1 MYRLLQ
7 VILVLVVLPLS
18 AVAQSLP
25 ELCEE
30 MRTVEV
36 GQWVEYEMIAPQVQQ
51 GVTNMRFAI
60 VGSEQADGEQH
71 YWHETKTETPMG
83 PMITQMLVPG
93 FPYDPSQV
101 KRMVMKIGD
110 QPAEDVPETMLAM
123 MRAQMAN
130 NPALNGA
137 DRCGDAG
144 DAEEVGWETMSVPGG
159 SFRAL
164 HLRSAE
170 LQAEWWLSSEAFFG
184 MVKFVGPGGQEME
197 LAGHG
202 NDAQSSLDERR

>member
-7 VILVLVVLPLS
+7 VILVLAVLPVS
-18 AVAQSLP
+18 AGAQGLP

-30 MRTVEV
+30 MRTVTV
-36 GQWVEYEMIAPQVQQ
+36 GQWIEYEMIAPQVQQ

-60 VGSEQADGEQH
+60 VGSEPADGEPH
-71 YWHETKTETPMG
+71 YWYEMKMET
-83 PMITQMLVPG
+83 MITQMLVPG

-101 KRMVMKIGD
+101 KRMVMKMGD
-110 QPAEDVPETMLAM
+110 EPAQEMPETMLVM
-123 MRAQMAN
+123 MRAQMTN
-130 NPALNGA
+130 NPALSTAG
-137 DRCGDAG
+137 RCGDVD
-144 DAEEVGWETMSVPGG
+144 DAEEVGWETISVPGG

-170 LQAEWWLSSEAFFG
+170 LQAEWWLSSEASFG

-197 LAGHG
+197 LTGHG
-202 NDAQSSLDERR
+202 TDAQSSLR